1 MDMQKD
7 DYKSHAVA
15 EEAGVVVG
23 DSIPIDAAAE
33 RSVVRKLDFRY
44 FLHPLACWRDAH
56 L

>member
-1 MDMQKD
+1 MDTRKD

-23 DSIPIDAAAE
+23 DSVPIDAAAE

-44 FLHPLACWRDAH
+44 LLYPLAC
-56 L
+56 